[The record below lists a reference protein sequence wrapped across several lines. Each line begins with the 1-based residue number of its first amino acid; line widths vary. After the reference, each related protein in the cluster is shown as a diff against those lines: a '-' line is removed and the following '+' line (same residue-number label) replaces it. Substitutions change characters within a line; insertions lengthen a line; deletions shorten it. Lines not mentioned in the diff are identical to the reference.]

1 VPNPVG
7 AKLQV
12 GPGVKRSI
20 IGCYHQLSTKHLP
33 AYLDEV
39 GLRFNNR
46 ENDYLF
52 RDTRMALLQ
61 SETMP
66 YQELIR
72 EKVAESTRRRWAKA
86 QE

>member
-1 VPNPVG
+1 
-7 AKLQV
+7 
-12 GPGVKRSI
+12 
-20 IGCYHQLSTKHLP
+20 
-33 AYLDEV
+33 
-39 GLRFNNR
+39 LRFNNR